1 MYKLYIAFC
10 IFVYSI
16 SSTSAQE
23 VLPRTLSEFDAD
35 QSKFKSNFYP
45 GFSFNKDLSL
55 VSEPFFTN
63 VGDASLLNIPLLA
76 KVQLGDSR
84 FSLVAGPEA
93 NFFIDETGK
102 DLHSF
107 GVGLGIGLQYEI
119 SNSLLIE
126 GRYSFG
132 ITNKFNTM
140 PDDYASRFNTFYISL
155 IYRF

>member
-35 QSKFKSNFYP
+35 QK
-45 GFSFNKDLSL
+45 
-55 VSEPFFTN
+55 
-63 VGDASLLNIPLLA
+63 
-76 KVQLGDSR
+76 LGDSR

-102 DLHSF
+102 DLNSF